1 MFFFST
7 IININNRK
15 YNVPPL
21 QSLFFIMIKEGQ
33 IEFSKKSKVP
43 TCSTRYIMN
52 ILEQRTW
59 NYTTILI
66 ETILL
71 SEI

>member
-7 IININNRK
+7 IFINNRK

-21 QSLFFIMIKEGQ
+21 QSLFFIVIKEGQ
-33 IEFSKKSKVP
+33 IEFSKQSKVP
-43 TCSTRYIMN
+43 STRYIMN

>member
-7 IININNRK
+7 ILLIIK

-21 QSLFFIMIKEGQ
+21 QSLFFIVIKEGQ
-33 IEFSKKSKVP
+33 IEFSKQSKVP
-43 TCSTRYIMN
+43 STRYIMN

-66 ETILL
+66 ETTLL